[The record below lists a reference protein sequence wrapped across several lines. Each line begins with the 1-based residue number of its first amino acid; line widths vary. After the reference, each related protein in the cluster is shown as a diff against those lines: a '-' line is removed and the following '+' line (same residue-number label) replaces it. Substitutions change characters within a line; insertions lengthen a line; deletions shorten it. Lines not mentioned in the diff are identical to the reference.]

1 MGLAGPRH
9 VAAEAIAMS
18 AVVVQAEA
26 TAMSAVVALEVA
38 IAMGAVADLEAVTA
52 LSAGVA
58 LAVEEIVLNV
68 AAALVAGIVSSAMA
82 LRGIAVTG
90 LIPTAGPADGLIAL
104 LVITALIVVVARI
117 APTAVAV
124 QLPVMAAPKATSS
137 ANRKPKA

>member
-9 VAAEAIAMS
+9 VAVEAIATS

-26 TAMSAVVALEVA
+26 TAMSAAVALEVA
-38 IAMGAVADLEAVTA
+38 TAMGAVADLE
-52 LSAGVA
+52 
-58 LAVEEIVLNV
+58 VEEIVLNV

-82 LRGIAVTG
+82 LRGIAATG
-90 LIPTAGPADGLIAL
+90 LIPRVDPADGLTAL

>member
-9 VAAEAIAMS
+9 VAAEAIATS

-38 IAMGAVADLEAVTA
+38 TAMGAVADLEAVTA
-52 LSAGVA
+52 LSAVVA
-58 LAVEEIVLNV
+58 PAVEAIVLNV
-68 AAALVAGIVSSAMA
+68 AAALVAGTVSSAMV
-82 LRGIAVTG
+82 LRGIAATG
-90 LIPTAGPADGLIAL
+90 LIPRVDPADGLTAL

-117 APTAVAV
+117 APTAVVV
-124 QLPVMAAPKATSS
+124 QLPVMAAPKATSI